1 MPVER
6 QRYAPAQRRRQ
17 GGFSL
22 AEALIALAIAAGVI
36 TAYFQAISTG
46 LDLERR
52 AKAKAN
58 AALVAESLIDQLG
71 FELPLEPSA
80 LQGRDSAGYTWQVS
94 ITDGAALSLPPP
106 QASPST
112 AGLLTVAIV
121 IEGPELG
128 RGGYRLTTIRAKPG
142 TIR

>member
-1 MPVER
+1 MPAKR

-112 AGLLTVAIV
+112 AGLLTVVIV
-121 IEGPELG
+121 I
-128 RGGYRLTTIRAKPG
+128 
-142 TIR
+142 